1 MPRIFFRREDGTYGT
16 HGTYGTLW
24 VMIEP
29 NGCEGAIEDAQL
41 GHQVP
46 CEKRP

>member
-1 MPRIFFRREDGTYGT
+1 MPRIFFRRENGTY
-16 HGTYGTLW
+16 GTYGTLW

-29 NGCEGAIEDAQL
+29 NGYEGAIEDAQA

-46 CEKRP
+46 CKKRL